1 MKKAVIVL
9 SAVLLGWGVGLFA
22 QETETKALSGRV
34 IRGISTVPPKPVV
47 KVTGVNLDK
56 RKMTLFAGG
65 EAQKLTATVI
75 PARAD
80 NQGID
85 WRSYSNGTVA
95 KVADGI
101 VSPVGL
107 GTDTIFAVSKID
119 ATRFAVCAVEVKIDS
134 LAVYRAQYQS
144 LNAQIRENNGKVI
157 LLENGQITYLQAH
170 KKALLPD
177 FVFYILGFFLFVL
190 LVFLFL
196 LNKNKNEKIAGLE
209 DVNKQLDKRC
219 ALLVQEK
226 NTLIGDNKTLS
237 GEVDRLQ
244 NTNTELRGEIF
255 EHNQKAKSL
264 EETIEKLKKQLK

>member
-134 LAVYRAQYQS
+134 L
-144 LNAQIRENNGKVI
+144 GKWA
-157 LLENGQITYLQAH
+157 NYLSASTQ
-170 KKALLPD
+170 KSI
-177 FVFYILGFFLFVL
+177 V
-190 LVFLFL
+190 
-196 LNKNKNEKIAGLE
+196 AGLCILYFRFLP
-209 DVNKQLDKRC
+209 VCFTGIFIPVKQK
-219 ALLVQEK
+219 
-226 NTLIGDNKTLS
+226 
-237 GEVDRLQ
+237 
-244 NTNTELRGEIF
+244 
-255 EHNQKAKSL
+255 
-264 EETIEKLKKQLK
+264 